1 MYGCFALFPPKK
13 IGLRVFQDISQ
24 RLNSNTMNIPN
35 TICGPS
41 WPWSY
46 GSWIYNYLSNQCLSP
61 LMLWVWISV
70 RARWPATARWFSLG
84 PSVSSTNKTNRH
96 DVTEILLKVAL
107 NTIKQTP
114 FVKLQ
119 IISTCSFSGE
129 DLAKKSEEELFMVAI
144 FFARLRQNEE
154 FLLRTYLPTII
165 PVKFVLPV

>member
-1 MYGCFALFPPKK
+1 
-13 IGLRVFQDISQ
+13 
-24 RLNSNTMNIPN
+24 
-35 TICGPS
+35 
-41 WPWSY
+41 
-46 GSWIYNYLSNQCLSP
+46 
-61 LMLWVWISV
+61 
-70 RARWPATARWFSLG
+70 
-84 PSVSSTNKTNRH
+84 
-96 DVTEILLKVAL
+96 VAL

-165 PVKFVLPV
+165 PVKFVLLVQYM